1 MKVNAKKA
9 SKTKGKVTT
18 KDVKPGTQTITS
30 MFKRQIA
37 STNTNCKLTM
47 FKSLL
52 IFNVH
57 VLFVTLIYF
66 LLFSSV
72 TSYLFAVDF

>member
-1 MKVNAKKA
+1 MKNKA
-9 SKTKGKVTT
+9 TKTKGKVTT

-37 STNTNCKLTM
+37 STKTNGKLTM
-47 FKSLL
+47 FELLL

-57 VLFVTLIYF
+57 VCHLNIFFVIFQCYQLLIC
-66 LLFSSV
+66 S
-72 TSYLFAVDF
+72 

>member
-37 STNTNCKLTM
+37 STNTNGKLTM
-47 FKSLL
+47 FKCH
-52 IFNVH
+52 FQ
-57 VLFVTLIYF
+57 
-66 LLFSSV
+66 
-72 TSYLFAVDF
+72 

>member
-1 MKVNAKKA
+1 MKVNVKKA

-18 KDVKPGTQTITS
+18 KDVKPGTQTITA

-37 STNTNCKLTM
+37 STNTNGKSTM

-52 IFNVH
+52 IFNVCH
-57 VLFVTLIYF
+57 LNIFFIIFQCYQLLIC
-66 LLFSSV
+66 S
-72 TSYLFAVDF
+72 